1 MKKLEPKTQDWIYLN
16 ERYEVCSSNGC
27 CTIGEIYLDHVED
40 EWVFD
45 IETRERT
52 GAGSVYYTGEMEE
65 INRLLNILNKR
76 DKLGKYKRVV
86 EKKTEEEKNG

>member
-1 MKKLEPKTQDWIYLN
+1 MKLEPKTQDWIYLN

-27 CTIGEIYLDHVED
+27 CTIGEIYLDHAEM

-45 IETRERT
+45 IETRERV

-65 INRLLNILNKR
+65 INFLLNKLNKR
-76 DKLGKYKRVV
+76 DKLGKYKQVAGKKEGV
-86 EKKTEEEKNG
+86 EGDE

>member
-1 MKKLEPKTQDWIYLN
+1 MKLEPKTQDWIYLN

-27 CTIGEIYLDHVED
+27 CTIGEIYLDNTED

-45 IETRERT
+45 IETRERV

-65 INRLLNILNKR
+65 INFLLNKLNKR
-76 DKLGKYKRVV
+76 DKLGKYKQASGKKEEV
-86 EKKTEEEKNG
+86 EGDE

>member
-1 MKKLEPKTQDWIYLN
+1 MKLEPKTQDWIYLN

-27 CTIGEIYLDHVED
+27 CTIGEIYLDHTED

-45 IETRERT
+45 IETRERV

-65 INRLLNILNKR
+65 INFLLNKLNKR
-76 DKLGKYKRVV
+76 DNLGKYKQVSGKKEEV
-86 EKKTEEEKNG
+86 EGDE

>member
-1 MKKLEPKTQDWIYLN
+1 MKLEPKTHEWVYLN

-27 CTIGEIYLDHVED
+27 CTIGEIYLDHAED

-45 IETRERT
+45 IETRERA
-52 GAGSVYYTGEMEE
+52 GAGSVYYAGEMEE
-65 INRLLNILNKR
+65 INYLLNKLNKR

-86 EKKTEEEKNG
+86 EKKVEGEDDE

>member
-1 MKKLEPKTQDWIYLN
+1 MKLEPKTHEWVYLN

-27 CTIGEIYLDHVED
+27 CTIGEIYLDHTED

-45 IETRERT
+45 IETRERA

-65 INRLLNILNKR
+65 INFLLNKLNKR
-76 DKLGKYKRVV
+76 DKLGKYKQASGKKEEV
-86 EKKTEEEKNG
+86 EGDE

>member
-1 MKKLEPKTQDWIYLN
+1 MKLEPKTQDWIYLN

-27 CTIGEIYLDHVED
+27 CTIGEIYLDYAED

-45 IETRERT
+45 IETRERV

-65 INRLLNILNKR
+65 INFLLNKLNKR
-76 DKLGKYKRVV
+76 DKLGKYKQASGKKEEV
-86 EKKTEEEKNG
+86 EGDE